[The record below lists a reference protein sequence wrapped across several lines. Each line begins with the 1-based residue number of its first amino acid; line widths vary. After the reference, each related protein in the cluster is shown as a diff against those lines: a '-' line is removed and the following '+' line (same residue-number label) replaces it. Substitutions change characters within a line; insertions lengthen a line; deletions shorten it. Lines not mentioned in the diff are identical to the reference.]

1 MSELL
6 KKEITLQWRQGFW
19 LVYFILT
26 AIYTV
31 IQLNI
36 PSEGRLIVSLFVIHS
51 DTSMLGAIFMG
62 ALVLLEKQQN
72 VIQALFVTP
81 LSPASYIR
89 AKTLSLS
96 LIAITMSILVYLP
109 THTFTPYTLLLFAS
123 IALTAAI
130 FAMMGLG
137 IAAGV
142 STVNG
147 YFGNMIA
154 VSLLIAIP
162 IVPYMLLGRHAVFLI
177 LPFIASLDLM
187 LGAVDPLPVWR
198 IILDFTLLLGWGLAT
213 FRYTLS
219 RVNRHMVF
227 I

>member
-109 THTFTPYTLLLFAS
+109 ARTFTPYTLLLFAS

-154 VSLLIAIP
+154 MSLLIAIP
-162 IVPYMLLGRHAVFLI
+162 IVPYMLLGRHAAFLI

-198 IILDFTLLLGWGLAT
+198 IILDFTLLLGWGLVA